1 MLAFFSQSF
10 SSVSRIDNEEAA
22 LMKKAYATIL
32 CNGEAYLP
40 GVEALGSSLR
50 ASGTAEPTVLL
61 VTPEVRPVTRERL
74 VAQGWRIHEIAPIP
88 NPNPSTQQMFPRF
101 GAAYTKLRAWQLT
114 EFDKVVL
121 LDADTIVMKNVDDL
135 FDRPELAAAPD
146 FFLPDRFNSGVMV
159 LDPSEDTFDRMV
171 HALGQQPSYDGGD
184 QGFLN
189 LFFEGWYARPVEYRL
204 PVGYNVAHFIYQFM
218 HSHASAW
225 KNLQHEIKIVHY
237 LVQKP
242 WKSRPT
248 LTGASDV
255 WWSAYFGVHP
265 EKAASLKH
273 RLHEAE
279 DWSFEAL
286 THLLV
291 G

>member
-1 MLAFFSQSF
+1 
-10 SSVSRIDNEEAA
+10 
-22 LMKKAYATIL
+22 MKKAYATIL

-40 GVEALGSSLR
+40 GVEALGSSLKT
-50 ASGTAEPTVLL
+50 SGTVKPMVVM
-61 VTPEVRPVTRERL
+61 VTPEVRPITRERL
-74 VAQGWRIHEIAPIP
+74 LAQGWKIHEIAPIP
-88 NPNPSTQQMFPRF
+88 NPNAATQQMLPRF

-114 EFDKVVL
+114 DFDKVVL
-121 LDADTIVMKNVDDL
+121 LDADTIVMQNVDEL

-159 LDPSEDTFDRMV
+159 LDPSEATFDRMV
-171 HALGQQPSYDGGD
+171 NALGQQPSYDGGD

-189 LFFEGWYARPVEYRL
+189 LFFEGWYARPIEYRL

-255 WWSAYFGVHP
+255 WWSAYFEVHP